1 MILQSNII
9 HLDEVLNVEVKDCE
23 CSALGYYNDE
33 SFWVGLEPL
42 ELKNRYEALALTL
55 HEAIPGHHL
64 QTVVAKNQKM
74 PQFVRL
80 PGTSRYLETPGA
92 ISFPS
97 ANAEGWG
104 LYSESLGFEMGLYED
119 DSTFGYYSYN
129 LLRAARLVV
138 DTGLHVYGWSRDRA
152 VQYLLDNTAMSRRSV
167 EQQVDRYISMPGQ
180 ATTYKVGER
189 NIKKMR
195 ARAESELGDQFDVR
209 EFNRVVV
216 TCVGPLSVLETCVDA
231 WILSGGDAAV
241 GSGVNLDYTFD
252 DDTSRGDRTHL
263 AVVMI
268 FLCSVFFNLLN

>member
-1 MILQSNII
+1 MFR
-9 HLDEVLNVEVKDCE
+9 
-23 CSALGYYNDE
+23 AG
-33 SFWVGLEPL
+33 
-42 ELKNRYEALALTL
+42 
-55 HEAIPGHHL
+55 
-64 QTVVAKNQKM
+64 
-74 PQFVRL
+74 
-80 PGTSRYLETPGA
+80 
-92 ISFPS
+92 
-97 ANAEGWG
+97 
-104 LYSESLGFEMGLYED
+104 GLYED

-252 DDTSRGDRTHL
+252 DDTSRGDTTNL